1 MPPERGDAPGRPVPP
16 HGHAR
21 GEAEAAGDVERR
33 VEGPVRHV
41 DLSWVTEALI
51 ARRQDILDR
60 WLDAAAQQPFHQG
73 RREHAVTDHIPRLF
87 DALVELMR
95 RAAPRW
101 VNPLAPLDDPAVL
114 DAATSHARLRAEQ
127 GLQPADIVVEFR
139 LLRHEILRALR
150 EHVPDHV
157 PTTDVVGAELLVND
171 ALDGAI
177 STGLD
182 ALVRR
187 INEARDEFLALTL
200 HEVRQPLTVIRAA
213 AQFAQR
219 LLAQPQPDTPRV
231 LDILQQVISSTDEM
245 ARRLGRLLDASRIAL
260 GRLDLSPA
268 EADLAALV
276 RETIERLDP
285 ESARR
290 VRLSIQRGLDTSG
303 RWDAEQLRQ
312 VVDNLLSNALKYSPP
327 HTPVEVRL
335 YGTATRVGLRVRD
348 RGFGIP
354 PEELPRLFQRYMRT
368 SEAERRG
375 IEGLGLGLY
384 VSRGIVEA
392 HGGRIWAESPGLEQ
406 GAAFYVELP
415 RQVRSQ
421 QAPSGSA

>member
-1 MPPERGDAPGRPVPP
+1 MST
-16 HGHAR
+16 
-21 GEAEAAGDVERR
+21 GDVERR
-33 VEGPVRHV
+33 VERLVQHV
-41 DLSWVTEALI
+41 DLSWVTEALV
-51 ARRQDILDR
+51 ARRQDILER
-60 WLDAAAQQPFHQG
+60 WLEAAAEQPFHQG

-87 DALVELMR
+87 DALVDLMR
-95 RAAPRW
+95 RTAPRW
-101 VNPLAPLDDPAVL
+101 VNARAPLDDPAVL
-114 DAATSHARLRAEQ
+114 DAAKSHARMRAEQ

-150 EHVPDHV
+150 QHLPDNV

-177 STGLD
+177 STGLE
-182 ALVRR
+182 ALVQR

-200 HEVRQPLTVIRAA
+200 HEVRRPLTVIRAA

-219 LLAQPQPDTPRV
+219 LLAQLEPDTPRA
-231 LDILQQVISSTDEM
+231 LDTLQRVISSTDEM
-245 ARRLGRLLDASRIAL
+245 ARRLSRLLDASRIAL
-260 GRLDLSPA
+260 GQLELSPA

-290 VRLSIQRGLDTSG
+290 VRLTIQRGLDTRG

-327 HTPVEVRL
+327 QSPVEVRL
-335 YGTATRVGLRVRD
+335 YGDAERVGLRVRD

-354 PEELPRLFQRYMRT
+354 AEELPRLFQRYVRT

-392 HGGRIWAESPGLEQ
+392 HGGCVWAESSGL
-406 GAAFYVELP
+406 GRGSTFYVELP
-415 RQVRSQ
+415 RRVASEPG
-421 QAPSGSA
+421 PSDSA